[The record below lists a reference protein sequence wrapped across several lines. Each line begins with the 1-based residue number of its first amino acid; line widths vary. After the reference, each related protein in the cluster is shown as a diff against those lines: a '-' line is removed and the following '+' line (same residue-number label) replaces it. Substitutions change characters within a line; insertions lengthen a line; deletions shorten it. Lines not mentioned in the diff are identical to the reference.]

1 MTWTVCSQLGRVSWL
16 AKAKVSRPTAPGPF
30 ERRRFA
36 APSAPRPPD
45 GFGVCEEFVSLR
57 EEQILL
63 DEVEP
68 SFRKMKYQFD
78 HWDDAIHGYHEIER
92 EKWSAEAASLLHRV
106 CETAFGTRS
115 EVSPL
120 IHILDLDAH
129 GYIKPHVDSIKFCGN
144 TIAGLSLL
152 STCVMRFVHE
162 GTAEQMDMLLK
173 RRSFYIM
180 RDKVRYKFTHEILKN
195 EESYYEGK
203 HIPRSRRIAII
214 CRNFPEEKT

>member
-1 MTWTVCSQLGRVSWL
+1 MAWTIRSQLGRVSL
-16 AKAKVSRPTAPGPF
+16 FVKAKAARPTALGTF

-36 APSAPRPPD
+36 GAPGALPPV
-45 GFGVCEEFVSLR
+45 GLRVCEEFVSPR

-63 DEVEP
+63 EEVEP
-68 SFRKMKYQFD
+68 SFRKLKYQFD
-78 HWDDAIHGYHEIER
+78 HWDDAIHGYREIER
-92 EKWSAEAASLLHRV
+92 EKWGAEAAPLLHRV
-106 CETAFGTRS
+106 CETAFGTGR

-120 IHILDLDAH
+120 IHVLDLDAH

-152 STCVMRFVHE
+152 STCIMRFVHE
-162 GTAEQMDMLLK
+162 RTAEQMDVLLR
-173 RRSFYIM
+173 RRSLYIM
-180 RDKVRYKFTHEILKN
+180 WDKVRYEFTHEILKN

-214 CRNFPEEKT
+214 SRNFPEEKT